1 MLVAEIAAPQRGD
14 QVIDVCAA
22 PGGKSMH
29 IADLLDGSGMVAA
42 RDLTEYKVGLIEE
55 NICRTGFQNI
65 RAEQKDAT
73 VFDKDSERI
82 ADIVIADLPCSGL
95 GVLAKKT
102 DLKYKMTKEGTES
115 LAKLQREIL
124 EVVRNYVKEGG
135 ALVYSTCTIN
145 PAENL
150 ENVRW
155 FLDNSPEFEAE
166 DITSFLC
173 GELQKDVKEGCL
185 QLLPGVHDSDGFF
198 IAKFRR
204 KRK

>member
-1 MLVAEIAAPQRGD
+1 M
-14 QVIDVCAA
+14 
-22 PGGKSMH
+22 
-29 IADLLDGSGMVAA
+29 
-42 RDLTEYKVGLIEE
+42 
-55 NICRTGFQNI
+55 
-65 RAEQKDAT
+65 
-73 VFDKDSERI
+73 
-82 ADIVIADLPCSGL
+82 IADLPCSGL

-115 LAKLQREIL
+115 LTKLQRQIL
-124 EVVRNYVKEGG
+124 GIVKEYVKDGG

-155 FLDNSPEFEAE
+155 FLDTCPEFEPE
-166 DITSFLC
+166 DVTPFLC

-185 QLLPGVHDSDGFF
+185 QLLPGIHDSDGFF

>member
-1 MLVAEIAAPQRGD
+1 
-14 QVIDVCAA
+14 
-22 PGGKSMH
+22 
-29 IADLLDGSGMVAA
+29 
-42 RDLTEYKVGLIEE
+42 
-55 NICRTGFQNI
+55 
-65 RAEQKDAT
+65 
-73 VFDKDSERI
+73 
-82 ADIVIADLPCSGL
+82 
-95 GVLAKKT
+95 
-102 DLKYKMTKEGTES
+102 MTKEGTES

-124 EVVRNYVKEGG
+124 EVVKNYVKEGG

-145 PAENL
+145 PAENP

-166 DITSFLC
+166 DITPFLC